1 MMTKS
6 KLRAEEQLESI
17 WKLGGLTPR
26 QLTNVVLGGIGEDD
40 LLGHASELAFNV
52 LLALFPLIILLLSL
66 FGVFALHQAQL
77 LNRFMS
83 YVSDLLPPVAFA
95 LFNRGVDEILR
106 STGGGKLTFSIV
118 LTLWFASGGMSSM
131 MCTLNGAYGVRET
144 RSFLRYRSVAL
155 GLTFA
160 ISILLVSALLLVLVG
175 GYLSELLAA
184 YLGLQ
189 SAVVMAWRVLE
200 WIAVLLFL
208 SLSFSLIYFFGPN
221 LEGQRWYWI
230 TPGSTFGVLLWL
242 AASGAFRYYLRFFD
256 SYSKTYGS
264 LGAVMILLVWLYVT
278 ALAFL
283 IGGEINAKIEHAARM
298 RGRPIGKKAA

>member
-1 MMTKS
+1 MTKT
-6 KLRAEEQLESI
+6 KLRAGEQLESI
-17 WKLGGLTPR
+17 WRFGGLTPR
-26 QLTNVVLGGIGEDD
+26 QLTKTVLDGIDEDD
-40 LLGHASELAFNV
+40 LLGHASELAFNF

-66 FGVFALHQAQL
+66 FGLFALHQAQL
-77 LNRFMS
+77 LDRFMS

-95 LFNRGVDEILR
+95 LFSRTVAEIVR
-106 STGGGKLTFSIV
+106 TTGGGKLTFSIV

-131 MCTLNGAYGVRET
+131 MSTLNGAYRVQET
-144 RSFLRYRSVAL
+144 RRFLRVRTLAL
-155 GLTFA
+155 GLTIA

-175 GYLSELLAA
+175 GYLSKLLAA

-189 SAVVMAWRVLE
+189 SAVVIVWWVLE

-221 LEGQRWYWI
+221 LKGQRWYWI
-230 TPGSTFGVLLWL
+230 TPGSVFGVLSWL

-264 LGAVMILLVWLYVT
+264 LGAVMVLLVWLYVT

-283 IGGEINAKIEHAARM
+283 IGGEINAKIEHAGRL
-298 RGRPIGKKAA
+298 RGRRSGEQAA